1 MINSFSQYLVEEERV
16 VYFTFGRMNPP
27 TIGHGKLLDKLSSV
41 AGRNPYKVYLSQ
53 THDSAKN
60 PLSYS
65 DKVKHTRKMFP
76 KHARSIIVN
85 TKIKTAIEA
94 ITDLYNQGFRKV
106 VMVVGQDRVMH
117 FDALLNKYNG
127 KEARHGLYNFSSIKV
142 ISAGER
148 DPDAEGVEGMSASK
162 QREHAK
168 DNDFATFSQ
177 GVPTSMPT
185 KEVRKLF
192 NDIRKGM
199 GLSEEKQYRNHIALK
214 PVSNVR
220 ENYVSG
226 NLFSLGDNVTIKSTG
241 AAAVITT
248 LGSNYLVVESEGKRY
263 RKWLSD
269 VELTEA
275 FKFTQGQKH
284 RLDPNLSLKQQLV
297 HAKKY
302 VDRDNDGDVDAS
314 DKDTEADIASTPKD
328 MTKHMMQKYKKEKG
342 HTKAGVAFEANQ
354 PEEGTDEAR
363 KRAKKITPGETCEGL
378 WDNIHARRKKGL
390 RPLRPGEKGYPKTL
404 NIEQNDMERAREK
417 IAMDKKQSADMIARE
432 KQQDKQKHD
441 RLLDTAR
448 RAVMLRKNKGIKP

>member
-106 VMVVGQDRVMH
+106 VMVVGQDRVIE

-162 QREHAK
+162 QRENAK
-168 DNDFATFSQ
+168 NNDFATFSQ

-220 ENYVSG
+220 ENYVS
-226 NLFSLGDNVTIKSTG
+226 VKS
-241 AAAVITT
+241 
-248 LGSNYLVVESEGKRY
+248 
-263 RKWLSD
+263 
-269 VELTEA
+269 
-275 FKFTQGQKH
+275 F
-284 RLDPNLSLKQQLV
+284 
-297 HAKKY
+297 
-302 VDRDNDGDVDAS
+302 
-314 DKDTEADIASTPKD
+314 
-328 MTKHMMQKYKKEKG
+328 
-342 HTKAGVAFEANQ
+342 
-354 PEEGTDEAR
+354 
-363 KRAKKITPGETCEGL
+363 
-378 WDNIHARRKKGL
+378 
-390 RPLRPGEKGYPKTL
+390 
-404 NIEQNDMERAREK
+404 
-417 IAMDKKQSADMIARE
+417 
-432 KQQDKQKHD
+432 
-441 RLLDTAR
+441 
-448 RAVMLRKNKGIKP
+448 